1 MNLETLMKKN
11 TWIAVGICL
20 LLTAAAC
27 IGSTGLGYADYRP
40 LRNFDYFGLGVS
52 WLVFIIV
59 LARDRWAGM
68 A

>member
-1 MNLETLMKKN
+1 MKKE
-11 TWIAVGICL
+11 TGIAVGICL

-52 WLVFIIV
+52 WLMFIIF
-59 LARDRWAGM
+59 LIRDRRAGI

>member
-1 MNLETLMKKN
+1 MKKE
-11 TWIAVGICL
+11 TAIAVGICL
-20 LLTAAAC
+20 LLTVAAC

-52 WLVFIIV
+52 WLMFIIF
-59 LARDRWAGM
+59 LIRDRRAGI